1 MHYLHRDLY
10 STVVNSSG
18 GYYALNGSLNIGHT
32 LNNQGFTFDQINDGN
47 SNVIEL
53 EVYSVTDGQR
63 IKSLPQPTQQL
74 QPWRKTPEWNE
85 KYLETLTED
94 IVSFKPSGKLGLSDV
109 RILMLGPVGTGKSS
123 FYNTIDSVFKGRI
136 SRSAPCGLSTNCKT
150 IAYTPY
156 EVHVMS
162 GASLNF
168 RLCDT
173 RGLEV
178 TQGLDSVECNY
189 LLDGNISDLYQFNP
203 VAPIRSANPGFVHQ
217 PTVEE
222 QFHCVLFLIDAA
234 KVGDIPQKL
243 VDKMHSFQKRVIL
256 KG

>member
-1 MHYLHRDLY
+1 MTGQFNDKYMDQLESWIGTGPKIFTLLYQITRDGCNA
-10 STVVNSSG
+10 TTF
-18 GYYALNGSLNIGHT
+18 HQKCD
-32 LNNQGFTFDQINDGN
+32 NQGPTVTVLYNQQG
-47 SNVIEL
+47 S
-53 EVYSVTDGQR
+53 VYGVYGSA
-63 IKSLPQPTQQL
+63 S
-74 QPWRKTPEWNE
+74 W
-85 KYLETLTED
+85 YLETLTED